1 MTNIVHKSLNYKP
14 ITSDGLIQKKL
25 VTEGFGPCPGK
36 GMEVVINYYSE
47 TEDDRLLD
55 NTNIIKEPYKFI
67 IGKLSVI
74 PGLEISIKSM
84 KMGERSVFK
93 IAPEYTYFSEEKFKN
108 CDKTLIEHLKNEAFK
123 VDIPDKE
130 KYSKEELLKM
140 ELKDAKKYQNIYYE
154 IELVKFD
161 KPRPKKIQLEPKE
174 RIEQA
179 SQLKLEGNDLF
190 KEKRFQEA
198 IIKYKDA
205 REYLTQM
212 PNQFITDEYNTLQH
226 TLTLNITNCYIN
238 LKNYNYGLKNITEN
252 FVFEKTPKVFYFKS
266 LCEMHI
272 GEFEN
277 SYKHLLELQKVLPDE
292 NQLKKYFD
300 DYYKFKE
307 ETIANEKNN
316 SKKGIMG
323 MYNDLSKENDFFSL
337 PKFNGEDNTCF
348 YFDYLINGDEANPKK
363 IKFEIFHQTENK
375 IVSLF
380 NELKSIIE
388 GKKIK
393 DKIIKFDYSEK
404 YENIILFEKLE
415 NIEIDNFNLL
425 NIFSPNEDVLLLLHK
440 LENGDYNLEI
450 STQKLSDKPIKDLL
464 IIGRSFYNYKPLIK
478 LYENKLSGEI
488 KITDCD
494 LSYNY

>member
-1 MTNIVHKSLNYKP
+1 
-14 ITSDGLIQKKL
+14 
-25 VTEGFGPCPGK
+25 
-36 GMEVVINYYSE
+36 
-47 TEDDRLLD
+47 
-55 NTNIIKEPYKFI
+55 
-67 IGKLSVI
+67 
-74 PGLEISIKSM
+74 
-84 KMGERSVFK
+84 
-93 IAPEYTYFSEEKFKN
+93 
-108 CDKTLIEHLKNEAFK
+108 
-123 VDIPDKE
+123 
-130 KYSKEELLKM
+130 
-140 ELKDAKKYQNIYYE
+140 
-154 IELVKFD
+154 
-161 KPRPKKIQLEPKE
+161 
-174 RIEQA
+174 
-179 SQLKLEGNDLF
+179 
-190 KEKRFQEA
+190 
-198 IIKYKDA
+198 
-205 REYLTQM
+205 
-212 PNQFITDEYNTLQH
+212 
-226 TLTLNITNCYIN
+226 
-238 LKNYNYGLKNITEN
+238 
-252 FVFEKTPKVFYFKS
+252 
-266 LCEMHI
+266 MHI

-323 MYNDLSKENDFFSL
+323 MYKDLSKENDFFSL

-380 NELKSIIE
+380 NEIKSIIE

-415 NIEIDNFNLL
+415 NIEIDNFDLL

-478 LYENKLSGEI
+478 LNENKLSGEI

-494 LSYNY
+494 LSFNY

>member
-1 MTNIVHKSLNYKP
+1 
-14 ITSDGLIQKKL
+14 
-25 VTEGFGPCPGK
+25 
-36 GMEVVINYYSE
+36 MEVVINYYSE

-161 KPRPKKIQLEPKE
+161 RPRPRKNQLEPKE